1 MVLASPAVDSSNSMG
16 IIIISMVVAM
26 GMLGNGVASMRKE
39 VVKRI

>member
-16 IIIISMVVAM
+16 IIIINMVVTM
-26 GMLGNGVASMRKE
+26 GMLGKGVASMRIE